1 MIGLMSTRP
10 RPTHGVPIKSVANM
24 EFHYVASVDE
34 MKGFLTDKFGDGEE
48 ITRGANGAR
57 ATADQAK
64 AIVQDRPGIMVFMG
78 NSPWGVHTEIWTG
91 DDFNQGWI
99 KGTTYPFGPGWAPVW
114 FWSIG
119 DPTLIDV

>member
-1 MIGLMSTRP
+1 
-10 RPTHGVPIKSVANM
+10 
-24 EFHYVASVDE
+24 
-34 MKGFLTDKFGDGEE
+34 
-48 ITRGANGAR
+48 
-57 ATADQAK
+57 
-64 AIVQDRPGIMVFMG
+64 MVFMG

-99 KGTTYPFGPGWAPVW
+99 KGATYPFGQGWAPVW